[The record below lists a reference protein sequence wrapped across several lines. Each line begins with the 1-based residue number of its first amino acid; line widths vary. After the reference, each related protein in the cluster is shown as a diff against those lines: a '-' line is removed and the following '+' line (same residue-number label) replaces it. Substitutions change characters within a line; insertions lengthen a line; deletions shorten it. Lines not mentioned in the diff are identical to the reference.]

1 MVLSNKLKTF
11 LACSVVFCAVCLFV
25 FVVWRAA
32 TTQESLQNYADLPVI
47 EAPSGPARV
56 PPGSPGGLLVPHL
69 DKTVFDAFEDSRQTT
84 RVEKLLPSPEKP
96 FDPSQLAGTSEHL
109 EEMLDV
115 LAKDPADPESGG
127 ETIHKRFKEGAA
139 VGVGADSGPAPSDFN
154 SESIDGNPISSKS
167 LHTLNSL
174 FAVQLASFRSFEA
187 AEAGWEKI
195 FAQESELL
203 SGLSPTI
210 SKVELED
217 AGGTFYRLQAGLL
230 ADHDAAAAL
239 CQALTAQNLDCLIVR
254 P

>member
-1 MVLSNKLKTF
+1 MRTF
-11 LACSVVFCAVCLFV
+11 LAFGVVFCAVCLFV

-32 TTQESLQNYADLPVI
+32 TTQQSLQNYADLPVI

-56 PPGSPGGLLVPHL
+56 PPESPGGLQVPHL

-84 RVEKLLPSPEKP
+84 RVEKLLPSPDKP
-96 FDPSQLAGTSEHL
+96 RDPSQLAGTIEHL
-109 EEMLDV
+109 EEILEV
-115 LAKDPADPESGG
+115 LAKDPADPESG
-127 ETIHKRFKEGAA
+127 EEIIHKSFKEGAA
-139 VGVGADSGPAPSDFN
+139 VNVGADSGPAPSDFD
-154 SESIDGNPISSKS
+154 SESVDGNPISSKS

-187 AEAGWEKI
+187 AEAGWKKI
-195 FAQESELL
+195 FAQESQLL

-217 AGGTFYRLQAGLL
+217 SGGTFYRLQAGLL

>member
-1 MVLSNKLKTF
+1 MRTF
-11 LACSVVFCAVCLFV
+11 LVFGVVFSAVCLFI

-32 TTQESLQNYADLPVI
+32 TTQQSLQHYADLPVI
-47 EAPSGPARV
+47 KASLGPARV
-56 PPGSPGGLLVPHL
+56 PPESPGGLQVPHL

-84 RVEKLLPSPEKP
+84 RVEKLLPSPDKP
-96 FDPSQLAGTSEHL
+96 RDPSQLAGTTEHL
-109 EEMLDV
+109 EEMLEV
-115 LAKDPADPESGG
+115 LAKDPADPESG
-127 ETIHKRFKEGAA
+127 EEIIHKSFEEGAA
-139 VGVGADSGPAPSDFN
+139 VNVGADSGSAPSDFD
-154 SESIDGNPISSKS
+154 SESVDGNPISSKS

-187 AEAGWEKI
+187 AEAGWKKI
-195 FAQESELL
+195 FAQESQLL

>member
-1 MVLSNKLKTF
+1 MVLSNKLRTF
-11 LACSVVFCAVCLFV
+11 LACSAVFCAVCLFV

-56 PPGSPGGLLVPHL
+56 PPESPGGLQVPHL

-96 FDPSQLAGTSEHL
+96 RHPSQLAGTTEHL
-109 EEMLDV
+109 EEMLEV

-127 ETIHKRFKEGAA
+127 EIIHKRFIEGVAE
-139 VGVGADSGPAPSDFN
+139 GVEADSGPVPSDFD
-154 SESIDGNPISSKS
+154 SESVNGTPISSKS

-195 FAQESELL
+195 F
-203 SGLSPTI
+203 
-210 SKVELED
+210 
-217 AGGTFYRLQAGLL
+217 
-230 ADHDAAAAL
+230 
-239 CQALTAQNLDCLIVR
+239 
-254 P
+254 